1 MQVEQLD
8 ERLIR
13 YVAPNGLRVL
23 AEQLPGV
30 RSTAL
35 GVWVRSGSAHE
46 PPEQTGIAHLLEH
59 LVFKGT
65 ERRSAKAIAQA
76 LENRGG
82 SLDAYTSRDHTN
94 FQAHILDTDLPVA
107 VDVLSDLVRHPRL
120 EQADL
125 ELERNVVLEEINGV
139 TDTPDDLVFELHND
153 ALWSGHPYGRSILGS
168 RESILAIEAAH
179 LRDFH
184 QAGYHPANCVIAA
197 AGSIDPEQ
205 LLGLL
210 EREGWFSD
218 DGREARPEV
227 PGGTS
232 RRGFRQVVGRDTQQC
247 HIVFGTDTIPASDPR
262 RYAFGLVA
270 TVFGGGMSSRL
281 FQRVREELGLAYAI
295 FSYQHF
301 YQAAGSSGVYVG
313 TQLETADEAT
323 QAILAE
329 YARLASEGLTEEDL
343 AVAKQQLKGQ
353 VVLSLE
359 SPSSRMYRLASGE
372 LTRDRYRRIDEVL
385 AEIDAVDS
393 KAVRDI
399 TAEYFAPERQSI
411 LRLGPQ
417 PALALHQDEG

>member
-13 YVAPNGLRVL
+13 YAAPNGLRVL

-30 RSTAL
+30 RSMAL
-35 GVWVRSGSAHE
+35 GIWVRSGSAHE
-46 PPEQTGIAHLLEH
+46 PVEQTGIAHLLEH

-65 ERRSAKAIAQA
+65 EHRSAKAIAQE
-76 LENRGG
+76 LESRGG

-107 VDVLSDLVRHPRL
+107 IDVLSDLVRRPRL

-153 ALWSGHPYGRSILGS
+153 ALWQGHPYGRSILGS
-168 RESILAIEAAH
+168 RESVLGLDASH
-179 LRDFH
+179 LRAFH
-184 QAGYHPANCVIAA
+184 QACYHPANCVIAA

-205 LLGLL
+205 LLELL
-210 EREGWFSD
+210 EADGWFAPD
-218 DGREARPEV
+218 DRRPRPEI

-232 RRGFRQVVGRDTQQC
+232 RRGLREVVARDTQQC
-247 HIVFGTDTIPASDPR
+247 HIVFGTDTIPANDPR

-281 FQRVREELGLAYAI
+281 FQRIREERGLAYAI

-301 YQAAGSSGVYVG
+301 YQAAGTSGVYVG
-313 TQLETADEAT
+313 TQPETADEAT
-323 QAILAE
+323 EAILAE
-329 YARLASEGLTEEDL
+329 YARLAAEGLPDDEL

-393 KAVRDI
+393 EAVREI

-417 PALALHQDEG
+417 PVLALHRDEG